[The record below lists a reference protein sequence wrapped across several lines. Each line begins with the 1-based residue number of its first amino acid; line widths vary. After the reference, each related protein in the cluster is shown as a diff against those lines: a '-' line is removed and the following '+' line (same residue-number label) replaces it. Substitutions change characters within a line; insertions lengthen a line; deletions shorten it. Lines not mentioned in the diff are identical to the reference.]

1 MSSSNP
7 LTHYSTPSTLSKKL
21 KIVLAGNPNCG
32 KSSLFNQL
40 TGLKQRITN
49 IPGTTI
55 ENKVGTFTNNGTQI
69 ELVDTPGTYSFNPKS
84 LDEKEAVKVFFEEP
98 SPSTI
103 LYIAD
108 AANLKRNLFYFSQ
121 LAQHNIPMVL
131 VLNMLDI
138 ADFKGYEIDIDRL
151 EKELG
156 IKVFKI
162 NARTGTGIDAI
173 KNAICEQQFVPHYT
187 FGTDEDHTHQSHYE
201 SISRL
206 LNKTTT
212 LKSKRELISNKID
225 SWATHPI
232 VGYLLFLVLLL
243 IIFQSVFTLATY
255 PMDWIESG
263 FSMLSEFLS
272 DTLPDGWLKKLIING
287 LVAGISGVVI
297 FVPQIAILFF
307 FMGLLEDTGY
317 MARVS
322 FIMDKMLSGLGLSG
336 KSIVPL
342 LSGAACAIP
351 AIMSTRNIE
360 NWKDRLITIMVT
372 PLMSCSARLPVY
384 TLLISMAIP
393 SKQILGFI
401 NLQAIVMLAMYVL
414 GTVAALVAA
423 VVFKWIIKYDIP
435 SYFIMELPI
444 YHVPRWKNIWLNCW
458 QKSLSFVTEA
468 GKVILIVS
476 IILWFLASYG
486 PNQNSNFSIQE
497 SEQLEESYAG
507 HFGKTI
513 EPVIKPI
520 GFNWKI
526 GISLITSFAAREVF
540 VGTMSTIYSVGD
552 ESNFEQIREKM
563 KKDTLTNGQP
573 TYSIAVVLSLMV
585 FYAFAMQ
592 CMGTLA
598 VVYKETKSWKWPA
611 IQFTYMTTLAYVSSW
626 VVFNLFR

>member
-1 MSSSNP
+1 ME
-7 LTHYSTPSTLSKKL
+7 TT
-21 KIVLAGNPNCG
+21 KIILAGNPNCG

-40 TGLKQRITN
+40 TGLKQKITN
-49 IPGTTI
+49 VPGTTI
-55 ENKVGTFTNNGTQI
+55 ENKVGRLKVGNVNI
-69 ELVDTPGTYSFNPKS
+69 ELIDTPGTYSFNPKS
-84 LDEKEAVKVFFEEP
+84 LDEKEAVKVFFEKPE
-98 SPSTI
+98 PSTI

-121 LAQHNIPMVL
+121 LAQHKIPMIL

-138 ADFKGYEIDIDRL
+138 SDFKGFEINVDRL

-156 IKVFKI
+156 VRVFKI
-162 NARTGTGIDAI
+162 NARTGVGVDLLKKALG
-173 KNAICEQQFVPHYT
+173 EDQFVPHYQ
-187 FGTDEDHTHQSHYE
+187 FGSADDHTHETHFE
-201 SISRL
+201 SITKL

-225 SWATHPI
+225 AWATHPI
-232 VGYLLFLVLLL
+232 LGYLMFLSVLLV
-243 IIFQSVFTLATY
+243 IFQSVFTLASY
-255 PMDWIESG
+255 PMDWIEGG

-272 DTLPDGWLKKLIING
+272 NTLPDGWLKRLLVNG
-287 LVAGISGVVI
+287 LIAGIAGIVV

-322 FIMDKMLSGLGLSG
+322 FIMDKMLRGLGLSG

-393 SKQILGFI
+393 STLILGFI
-401 NLQAIVMLAMYVL
+401 NLQALVMLAMYVL
-414 GTVAALVAA
+414 GTVAALIAA
-423 VVFKWIIKYDIP
+423 VVFKWIIKHDIP
-435 SYFIMELPI
+435 SYFIMELPV
-444 YHVPRWKNIWLNCW
+444 YHVPRWKNIWQTCW
-458 QKSLSFVTEA
+458 QKSLSFITEA
-468 GKVILIVS
+468 GKVILLVS
-476 IILWFLASYG
+476 IVLWFLASYG
-486 PNQNSNFSIQE
+486 PDGESGFSVKE
-497 SEQLEESYAG
+497 SVNLEESYAG
-507 HFGKTI
+507 HFGKGI
-513 EPVIKPI
+513 EPAIRPL

-540 VGTMSTIYSVGD
+540 VGTMSTIYSIGD
-552 ESNFEQIREKM
+552 EDNFDQLRDKM
-563 KKDTLTNGQP
+563 NKDTLPNGEP
-573 TYSIAVVLSLMV
+573 VYSIAVVLSLMV

-592 CMGTLA
+592 CMSTLA
-598 VVYKETKSWKWPA
+598 VVYRETKSWKWPA
-611 IQFTYMTTLAYVSSW
+611 IQFVYMTALAYLGSW

>member
-1 MSSSNP
+1 MEI
-7 LTHYSTPSTLSKKL
+7 T
-21 KIVLAGNPNCG
+21 KIILAGNPNCG

-40 TGLKQRITN
+40 TGLKQKITN
-49 IPGTTI
+49 VPGTTI
-55 ENKVGTFTNNGTQI
+55 ENKVGRLKVGNVNI
-69 ELVDTPGTYSFNPKS
+69 ELIDTPGTYSFNPKS
-84 LDEKEAVKVFFEEP
+84 LDEKEAVKVFFEKPE
-98 SPSTI
+98 PSTI

-121 LAQHNIPMVL
+121 LAQHKIPMIL

-138 ADFKGYEIDIDRL
+138 SDFKGFEINVDRL

-156 IKVFKI
+156 VRVFKI
-162 NARTGTGIDAI
+162 NARTGVGVELLKKALGED
-173 KNAICEQQFVPHYT
+173 QFVPHYQ
-187 FGTDEDHTHQSHYE
+187 FGSADDHTHETHFE
-201 SISRL
+201 SITKL

-225 SWATHPI
+225 AWATHPI
-232 VGYLLFLVLLL
+232 LGYLMLLSVLLV
-243 IIFQSVFTLATY
+243 IFQSVFTLASY
-255 PMDWIESG
+255 PMDWIEGG

-272 DTLPDGWLKKLIING
+272 NTLPDGWLKRLLVNG
-287 LVAGISGVVI
+287 LIAGIAGIVV

-322 FIMDKMLSGLGLSG
+322 FIMDKMLRGLGLSG

-393 SKQILGFI
+393 STLILGFI
-401 NLQAIVMLAMYVL
+401 NLQALVMLAMYVL
-414 GTVAALVAA
+414 GTVAALIAA
-423 VVFKWIIKYDIP
+423 VVFKWIIKHDIP
-435 SYFIMELPI
+435 SYFIMELPV
-444 YHVPRWKNIWLNCW
+444 YHVPRWKNIWQTCW
-458 QKSLSFVTEA
+458 QKSLSFITEA
-468 GKVILIVS
+468 GKVIVLVS
-476 IILWFLASYG
+476 IVLWFLASYG
-486 PNQNSNFSIQE
+486 PDGESGFSVKE
-497 SEQLEESYAG
+497 SVNLEESYAG
-507 HFGKTI
+507 HFGKGI
-513 EPVIKPI
+513 EPAIRPL

-540 VGTMSTIYSVGD
+540 VGTMSTIYSIGD
-552 ESNFEQIREKM
+552 EDNFDQLRDKM
-563 KKDTLTNGQP
+563 NKDTLPNGEP
-573 TYSIAVVLSLMV
+573 VYSIAVVLSLMV

-592 CMGTLA
+592 CMSTLA
-598 VVYKETKSWKWPA
+598 VVYRETKSWKWPA
-611 IQFTYMTTLAYVSSW
+611 IQFVYMTALAYLGSW

>member
-1 MSSSNP
+1 MEI
-7 LTHYSTPSTLSKKL
+7 T
-21 KIVLAGNPNCG
+21 KIILAGNPNCG

-40 TGLKQRITN
+40 TGLKQKITN
-49 IPGTTI
+49 VPGTTI
-55 ENKVGTFTNNGTQI
+55 ENKVGRLKVGNVNI
-69 ELVDTPGTYSFNPKS
+69 ELIDTPGTYSFNPKS
-84 LDEKEAVKVFFEEP
+84 LDEKEAVKVFFEKPE
-98 SPSTI
+98 PSTI

-121 LAQHNIPMVL
+121 LAQHKIPMIL

-138 ADFKGYEIDIDRL
+138 SDFKGFEINVDRL

-156 IKVFKI
+156 VRVFKI
-162 NARTGTGIDAI
+162 NARTGVGVELLKKALGED
-173 KNAICEQQFVPHYT
+173 QFVPHYQ
-187 FGTDEDHTHQSHYE
+187 FGSADDHTHETHFE
-201 SISRL
+201 SITKL

-225 SWATHPI
+225 AWATHPI
-232 VGYLLFLVLLL
+232 LGYLMLLSVLLV
-243 IIFQSVFTLATY
+243 IFQSVFTLASY
-255 PMDWIESG
+255 PMDWIEGG

-272 DTLPDGWLKKLIING
+272 NTLPDGWLKRLLVNG
-287 LVAGISGVVI
+287 LIAGIAGIVV

-322 FIMDKMLSGLGLSG
+322 FIMDKMLRGLGLSG

-393 SKQILGFI
+393 STLILGFI
-401 NLQAIVMLAMYVL
+401 NLQALVMLAMYVL
-414 GTVAALVAA
+414 GTVAALIAA
-423 VVFKWIIKYDIP
+423 VVFKWIIKHDIP
-435 SYFIMELPI
+435 SYFIMELPV
-444 YHVPRWKNIWLNCW
+444 YHVPRWKNIWQTCW
-458 QKSLSFVTEA
+458 QKSLSFITEA
-468 GKVILIVS
+468 GKVILLVS
-476 IILWFLASYG
+476 IVLWFLASYG
-486 PNQNSNFSIQE
+486 PDGESGFSVKE
-497 SEQLEESYAG
+497 SVNLEESYAG
-507 HFGKTI
+507 HFGKGI
-513 EPVIKPI
+513 EPAIRPL

-540 VGTMSTIYSVGD
+540 VGTMSTIYSIGD
-552 ESNFEQIREKM
+552 EDNFDQLRDKM
-563 KKDTLTNGQP
+563 NKDTLPNGEP
-573 TYSIAVVLSLMV
+573 VYSIAVVLSLMV

-592 CMGTLA
+592 CMSTLA
-598 VVYKETKSWKWPA
+598 VVYRETKSWKWPA
-611 IQFTYMTTLAYVSSW
+611 IQFVYMTALAYLGSW

>member
-1 MSSSNP
+1 MEI
-7 LTHYSTPSTLSKKL
+7 T
-21 KIVLAGNPNCG
+21 KIILAGNPNCG

-40 TGLKQRITN
+40 TGLKQKITN
-49 IPGTTI
+49 VPGTTI
-55 ENKVGTFTNNGTQI
+55 ENKVGRLKVGNVNI
-69 ELVDTPGTYSFNPKS
+69 ELIDTPGTYSFNPKS
-84 LDEKEAVKVFFEEP
+84 LDEKEAVKVFFEKPE
-98 SPSTI
+98 PSTI

-121 LAQHNIPMVL
+121 LAQHKIPMIL

-138 ADFKGYEIDIDRL
+138 SDFKGFEINVDRL

-156 IKVFKI
+156 VRVFKI
-162 NARTGTGIDAI
+162 NARTGVGVELLKKALGED
-173 KNAICEQQFVPHYT
+173 QFVPHYQ
-187 FGTDEDHTHQSHYE
+187 FGSADDHTHETHFE
-201 SISRL
+201 SITKL

-225 SWATHPI
+225 AWATHPI
-232 VGYLLFLVLLL
+232 LGYLMFLSVLLV
-243 IIFQSVFTLATY
+243 IFQSVFTLASY
-255 PMDWIESG
+255 PMDWIEGG

-272 DTLPDGWLKKLIING
+272 NTLPDGWLKRLLVNG
-287 LVAGISGVVI
+287 LIAGIAGIVV

-322 FIMDKMLSGLGLSG
+322 FIMDKMLRGLGLSG

-393 SKQILGFI
+393 STLILGFI
-401 NLQAIVMLAMYVL
+401 NLQALVMLAMYVL
-414 GTVAALVAA
+414 GTVAALIAA
-423 VVFKWIIKYDIP
+423 VVFKWIIKHDIP
-435 SYFIMELPI
+435 SYFIMELPV
-444 YHVPRWKNIWLNCW
+444 YHVPRWKNIWQTCW
-458 QKSLSFVTEA
+458 QKSLSFITEA
-468 GKVILIVS
+468 GKVILLVS
-476 IILWFLASYG
+476 IVLWFLASYG
-486 PNQNSNFSIQE
+486 PDGESGFSVKE
-497 SEQLEESYAG
+497 SVNLEESYAG
-507 HFGKTI
+507 HFGKGI
-513 EPVIKPI
+513 EPAIRPL

-540 VGTMSTIYSVGD
+540 VGTMSTIYSIGD
-552 ESNFEQIREKM
+552 EDNFDQLRDKM
-563 KKDTLTNGQP
+563 NKDTLPNGEP
-573 TYSIAVVLSLMV
+573 VYSIAVVLSLMV

-592 CMGTLA
+592 CMSTLA
-598 VVYKETKSWKWPA
+598 VVYRETKSWKWPA
-611 IQFTYMTTLAYVSSW
+611 IQFVYMTALAYLGSW

>member
-1 MSSSNP
+1 MSIIR
-7 LTHYSTPSTLSKKL
+7 

-40 TGLKQRITN
+40 TGLKQKITN
-49 IPGTTI
+49 VPGTTI
-55 ENKVGTFTNNGTQI
+55 ENKEGTYKVGSTQI
-69 ELVDTPGTYSFNPKS
+69 KLIDTPGTYSFNPKS
-84 LDEKEAVKVFFEEP
+84 LDEKEAVKVFFEDP
-98 SPSTI
+98 PPQTI

-131 VLNMLDI
+131 ALNMLDI
-138 ADFKGYEIDIDRL
+138 ADFKGFEIDIDRL

-156 IKVFKI
+156 IRVFKI
-162 NARTGTGIDAI
+162 NARTGEGTDAI
-173 KNAICEQQFVPHYT
+173 KKALAEEQFVPHYA
-187 FGTDEDHTHQSHYE
+187 FGSELDHTHETHYD
-201 SISRL
+201 SISKL

-225 SWATHPI
+225 AYATHPI
-232 VGYLLFLVLLL
+232 LGYLMFLVVLLV
-243 IIFQSVFTLATY
+243 IFQSVFTLASY
-255 PMDWIESG
+255 PMDWIEAG
-263 FSMLSEFLS
+263 FASLSEFLS
-272 DTLPDGWLKKLIING
+272 TVLPDGWLKRLVING
-287 LVAGISGVVI
+287 LIAGIAGVVV

-322 FIMDKMLSGLGLSG
+322 FIMDKMLRGLGLSG
-336 KSIVPL
+336 KSVVPL

-384 TLLISMAIP
+384 TLLISVAIP
-393 SKQILGFI
+393 STMIFGVV
-401 NLQAIVMLAMYVL
+401 NLQALVMLAMYVL

-423 VVFKWIIKYDIP
+423 VVFKWLIKHDIP

-444 YHVPRWKNIWLNCW
+444 YHPPRWNNIWINCW
-458 QKSLSFVTEA
+458 QKSLSFVKEA

-476 IILWFLASYG
+476 VVLWFLASYG
-486 PNQNSNFSIQE
+486 PTDESNL
-497 SEQLEESYAG
+497 QLKQADKIEESYAG
-507 HFGKTI
+507 YFGKAI
-513 EPVIKPI
+513 EPSIKPL

-552 ESNFEQIREKM
+552 EENFEQIREKM
-563 KKDTLTNGQP
+563 NKDTDENGKP
-573 TYSIAVVLSLMV
+573 VYTLAVVLSLMV
-585 FYAFAMQ
+585 FFAFAMQ
-592 CMGTLA
+592 CMSTLA
-598 VVYKETKSWKWPA
+598 VVYKETKTWKWPA
-611 IQFTYMTTLAYVSSW
+611 IQFVYMTTLAYLSSW
-626 VVFNLFR
+626 LVFNLFQ